1 MNRQFRW
8 WAFVGPVLLAML
20 LFWSGCD
27 NTVDPFAEESSQFSI
42 HGLLT
47 LSKAK
52 HFIRVKDLND
62 PVDADSARML
72 NATVTLENMSTGTTE
87 TLADSIVTFD
97 GFFTHNFRT
106 DQDIQ
111 PGTSYR
117 LRVERPDGR
126 FSEATA
132 TMPPAADLEIEP
144 TPTDTAAC
152 DGQILLT
159 FQGIPL
165 DGLVRISAAVRWEDQ
180 LRWTEPKQLALPT
193 GGYVPWRIVDQVL
206 PDPVLR
212 SVGDPAQYCNE
223 LLDDDKVHITYTRF
237 GPDWPADSVLANP
250 IESSVENGLGIFGGI
265 QRDTVVRTVDTSDA
279 K

>member
-1 MNRQFRW
+1 MI
-8 WAFVGPVLLAML
+8 VGPVLVAML

-27 NTVDPFAEESSQFSI
+27 NTVDPFVEENGQFSI

-47 LSKAK
+47 VSKVK

-62 PVDADSARML
+62 PVDADSARVL
-72 NATVTLENMSTGTTE
+72 DATVTLENMSTGTTE
-87 TLADSIVTFD
+87 TLTDSIVTFD
-97 GFFTHNFRT
+97 GLFTHNFRT

-117 LRVERPDGR
+117 LRVERPNGR

-132 TMPPAADLEIEP
+132 TMPPAATLEIEP
-144 TPTDTAAC
+144 TPTDTAKC

-159 FQGIPL
+159 FEGVPL

-180 LRWTEPKQLALPT
+180 LHWTEQKRLTLPT
-193 GGYVPWRIVDQVL
+193 GGYVPWRIINQVL

-212 SVGDPAQYCNE
+212 SVGDPAQYCSE
-223 LLDDDKVHITYTRF
+223 LLDDDTVHITYTRF

-250 IESSVENGLGIFGGI
+250 IESSVKNGLGIFGGI
-265 QRDTVVRTVDTSDA
+265 QRDTVLRTVDTSDPE
-279 K
+279 

>member
-1 MNRQFRW
+1 MNSQSRLW
-8 WAFVGPVLLAML
+8 IFVGPVLLSML

-27 NTVDPFAEESSQFSI
+27 NTVAPFAEEKGQFSI

-62 PVDADSARML
+62 PVDTDSVRVL
-72 NATVTLENMSTGTTE
+72 NATVTLENVSTGTTE
-87 TLADSIVTFD
+87 TLTDSIVTFN

-117 LRVERPDGR
+117 LRVVRPDGR

-144 TPTDTAAC
+144 TPADTAAC

-165 DGLVRISAAVRWEDQ
+165 DGLVRISAAVRWDDQ
-180 LRWTEPKQLALPT
+180 LHWTEQRQLELPK
-193 GGYVPWRIVDQVL
+193 GGFVPWRIVDEALPESVL
-206 PDPVLR
+206 QSVDDPTR
-212 SVGDPAQYCNE
+212 YCTE
-223 LLDDDKVHITYTRF
+223 LLDEGTVHIAYTRF
-237 GPDWPADSVLANP
+237 GPDWPADSVLNNP
-250 IESSVENGLGIFGGI
+250 VESSVKNGLGIFGGI
-265 QRDTVVRTVDTSDA
+265 QRDTVLRTVE
-279 K
+279 